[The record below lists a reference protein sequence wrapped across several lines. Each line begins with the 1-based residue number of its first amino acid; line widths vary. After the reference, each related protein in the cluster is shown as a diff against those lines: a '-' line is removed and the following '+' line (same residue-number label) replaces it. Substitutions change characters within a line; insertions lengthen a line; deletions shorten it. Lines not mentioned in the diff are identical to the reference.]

1 MGCISFGRALAAV
14 ARPALF
20 SVFLRRFF
28 TSIRMELVSSHM
40 LTSAPKNMM
49 YMQENSQNIKIT
61 KVARLP

>member
-1 MGCISFGRALAAV
+1 MRA
-14 ARPALF
+14 RRF
-20 SVFLRRFF
+20 FRFLRRFF

>member
-1 MGCISFGRALAAV
+1 MRA
-14 ARPALF
+14 RRF
-20 SVFLRRFF
+20 FRFLRRFF
-28 TSIRMELVSSHM
+28 TSIPMELVSSHM

>member
-1 MGCISFGRALAAV
+1 MRA
-14 ARPALF
+14 RRF
-20 SVFLRRFF
+20 FRFLRRFF
-28 TSIRMELVSSHM
+28 TSIPMELVSNHM